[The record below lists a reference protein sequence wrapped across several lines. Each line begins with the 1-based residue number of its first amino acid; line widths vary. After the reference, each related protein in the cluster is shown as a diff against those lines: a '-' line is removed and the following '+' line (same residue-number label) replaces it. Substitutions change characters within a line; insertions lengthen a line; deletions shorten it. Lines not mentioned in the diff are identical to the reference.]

1 MNLLGHSDDPE
12 RFHWP
17 SVKPLPERL
26 TLWALAASSDG
37 STREQEYVPASQL
50 AGAVTALTEL
60 LAAVDSH
67 APFDAEPDGRL
78 YAAIDAARSVLGGQ

>member
-1 MNLLGHSDDPE
+1 
-12 RFHWP
+12 
-17 SVKPLPERL
+17 
-26 TLWALAASSDG
+26 
-37 STREQEYVPASQL
+37 VPASQL